1 MESRAGSE
9 LLKLPSVAPAV
20 MPSVTELLKAGFP
33 DASFAVTV
41 TVACPV
47 ILTVS
52 GLTVRVT
59 VAGVGGGGVPMVNTA
74 VLLMVL
80 APTLIDAVNVTV
92 ATPKASVTAL
102 AAENTPVATPPETL
116 KFTVTPARGL
126 FEASLTNTRTSQAP
140 PLPMEVIAGVVVP
153 TAANE
158 TATLEGGLE
167 TVPTL
172 MDPVFEIEPPEG
184 IVAVAVTVTCWS
196 VATAV
201 RVTVATPEAF
211 VVALAGKSVPFA
223 APPVTA
229 KLTAMPDTAFPPMSL
244 TVACTSAWPPLGME
258 VMAGVV
264 VPTAVKVTLTLDGG
278 AAPPGEMASPST
290 VDPQP

>member
-80 APTLIDAVNVTV
+80 APTLIDAVKVASVLAAAAVNVTV

-140 PLPMEVIAGVVVP
+140 PLSCPRQRTRRPRSRAG
-153 TAANE
+153 
-158 TATLEGGLE
+158 
-167 TVPTL
+167 
-172 MDPVFEIEPPEG
+172 
-184 IVAVAVTVTCWS
+184 W
-196 VATAV
+196 
-201 RVTVATPEAF
+201 
-211 VVALAGKSVPFA
+211 KPF
-223 APPVTA
+223 PH
-229 KLTAMPDTAFPPMSL
+229 
-244 TVACTSAWPPLGME
+244 
-258 VMAGVV
+258 
-264 VPTAVKVTLTLDGG
+264 
-278 AAPPGEMASPST
+278 
-290 VDPQP
+290 